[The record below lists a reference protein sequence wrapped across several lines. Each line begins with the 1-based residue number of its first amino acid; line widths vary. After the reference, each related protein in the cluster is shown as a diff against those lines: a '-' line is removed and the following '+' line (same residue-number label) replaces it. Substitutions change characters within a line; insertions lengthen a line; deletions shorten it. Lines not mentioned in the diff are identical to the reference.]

1 MNDLVETPSTSGAL
15 ALVGKGPERRRP
27 TGRGESDDSSRP
39 LGLPPSESRPQARA
53 WRREVVGVLDI
64 GSTKITCLIGKGEPD
79 GTLRVLG
86 CGWLRSNGVKNGAVV
101 DLRAAEAIIRH
112 VVGNAEREFGRSL
125 DKVVVNLSS
134 GQPESRLFNVH
145 WPVGGR
151 EITDA
156 DIRRIVTEGRMKAQS
171 EGRAVIH
178 TLPLDF
184 AVDETDGVTDPRG
197 HLCDQLRA
205 RLHVIDSAST
215 ALRTLD
221 SLLGRAELKL
231 DALVSAPLASGL
243 AVTDADQRM
252 IGTTVVDMGGGT
264 TSLAVFAEGQLVHTA
279 QIGVGGEHVTR
290 DIARG
295 LGTSSD
301 NAERLKTMHGHAD
314 LSGDSDDGVS
324 IRIERAGVDAPS
336 FELMPRAALGD
347 IIRPRIEETFELVRD
362 RLDGAG
368 LGRLAGGRVVLTGGA
383 SLLDGVGSVAARVLN
398 RPVRLGKPMNVVG
411 LPAECAAATFAT
423 TAGLLAWAAS
433 VERPFGDIEF
443 TDERPAGFM
452 NRLVS
457 FIRDRV

>member
-1 MNDLVETPSTSGAL
+1 MNDLTLTGAVSSAPPALPARNVTAHGSEAVRSL
-15 ALVGKGPERRRP
+15 APP
-27 TGRGESDDSSRP
+27 ADSKTEP
-39 LGLPPSESRPQARA
+39 RA
-53 WRREVVGVLDI
+53 WRSGLVGVLDI
-64 GSTKITCLIGKGEPD
+64 GSTKITCLIGRGEPN
-79 GTLRVLG
+79 GTLRILG
-86 CGWLRSNGVKNGAVV
+86 HGWLRSQGVKNGAVV
-101 DLRAAEAIIRH
+101 DLKAAEAIIRH
-112 VVGNAEREFGRSL
+112 VVGNAEREAERPL
-125 DKVVVNLSS
+125 DKVVVNLSC

-145 WPVGGR
+145 WPIGGR
-151 EITDA
+151 EITEA
-156 DIRRIVTEGRMKAQS
+156 DIRRIVLEGRMKAQA

-184 AVDETDGVTDPRG
+184 SVDETDGVTDPRG

-205 RLHVIDSAST
+205 RLHVIDASAT

-243 AVTDADQRM
+243 AVTDADQRLV
-252 IGTTVVDMGGGT
+252 GTIVVDMGGGT
-264 TSLAVFAEGQLVHTA
+264 TSLAVFAEGQLLHTA

-295 LGTSSD
+295 LGTSTD

-314 LSGDSDDGVS
+314 LSADTDDGVT
-324 IRIERAGVDAPS
+324 IRIERTGADAPS
-336 FELMPRAALGD
+336 FEAIPRAVLGD

-362 RLDGAG
+362 RLDSAG
-368 LGRLAGGRVVLTGGA
+368 LGRLANGRVILTGGA

-398 RPVRLGKPMNVVG
+398 RPVRLGRPSGVVG
-411 LPAECAAATFAT
+411 LPEQCTAASFAT
-423 TAGLLAWAAS
+423 TVGLLTWAAS
-433 VERPFGDIEF
+433 AERPFRDMEF
-443 TDERPAGFM
+443 AEERPTGLL